1 MVIGENVTSIDSL
14 AFYGCSRLKSIVV
27 DEGNTTYDSRENCN
41 AIIETASNKLIRG
54 CVATAIPEG
63 VTSIGKWAFSKC
75 EDLETLVLPSTI
87 TSLDEEILGGDY
99 GVMPQDI
106 YCYAEEVPSAEN
118 AFRYTYIQAITLH
131 VPESAYEEYKNT
143 EPWSKF
149 GNIVKEKA
157 VSVVSVSDNAPT
169 IASRYSLSGQHLTA
183 PQRGI
188 NVVKMSDGTVKK
200 VLVK

>member
-1 MVIGENVTSIDSL
+1 M
-14 AFYGCSRLKSIVV
+14 AFDGCSGLKSIVV
-27 DEGNTTYDSRENCN
+27 DEGNTTYDSRECCN

-54 CVATAIPEG
+54 FVPTTIPEG

-169 IASRYSLSGQHLTA
+169 IASRYSLSGQYLTA